1 MAAEFGV
8 LGVVEARIGGRPVDL
23 GHARQRCVLGVLLVE
38 AGRPV
43 TVDQLVDRVWGE
55 HAPQRAAGALYSYLS
70 RLRRAVAGEVEI
82 RREAG
87 GYLLTVDPQ
96 AVDLH
101 RFRKLMTLAR
111 AAESDR
117 AAAGLIEQAL
127 GLWRGDP
134 FAGLDTAWL
143 SAMRRTLHGER
154 FAAELDG
161 NDVLLRLGRH
171 GELLPALSAAVA
183 EHPLDER
190 LAGQAMLA
198 LYRCGRQG
206 DADEQYRRIRRSLA
220 DELGSDPGTALRRLH
235 EQILAADPALAGPA
249 ANVALSGP
257 AADAR
262 VAVAPPAPAATVPTQ
277 LPADVRAFTGRSG
290 ELTALDRLL
299 APPDGDEPPLTV
311 ALLSGTA
318 GVGKSALAV
327 RWAHRVRD
335 SFPDGQLYVNLRG
348 YDAEQPVAVA
358 DALAGFLTALGVRG
372 TELPLGT
379 DERAGRYRSELTG
392 RRMLVLLDNASS
404 VEQVRPLLPGT
415 GSCLVLIT
423 SRDSLP
429 GMVAVHG
436 AERVNLDLLPLPDA
450 VGLLRKLIG
459 DRVDRE
465 PAAAADLAAAC
476 ARLPLA
482 LRIAA
487 ELAAERTDVP
497 LADLVAEL
505 GDHSRLDLLD
515 AGGDPRAEVRAVFSW
530 SYQNLPADAARV
542 FRLLGLHPGVTAHVD
557 AVAALIG
564 AGAGEAR
571 RLLGVLARASLVQA
585 GRGGRY
591 TMHDLLRAYAS
602 ELAVR
607 HDAEPDRRAALT
619 RLFDHYLAGSVA
631 AMATLYPAGGSPAPA
646 SPAGGDQD
654 AARAWIEAERPNLA
668 AVCTHG
674 AAHGWYRHTI
684 TLAETL
690 FRYLDAGGPVAEA
703 ANVTASAVSAA
714 HAAGDT
720 GAQARALSNLG
731 RLHRRQGRLH
741 EAAATYR
748 QALTLYGQLGEPAA
762 EAVVLRNLGSVDW
775 RLGDYRRAADHYRR
789 ALTLYGHL
797 GDDAGQADAQVSLG
811 LVDARLGDENQAAQ
825 RFGSALELYA
835 TLGDR
840 FSEAYVLSLLAR
852 LPHRPAPLD
861 RAAGHLEQSL
871 DAVRRTGDR
880 TAEAYVLTDLAAI
893 HARQGRLTDAA
904 GHLRRALVLH
914 RRIGDRAS
922 EAEALNDLGQ
932 VLRAA
937 GDAAEARIQH
947 DQALA
952 LAEEIGDRY
961 EQARAHDGIAAALPD
976 TGAAGPAQAHLE
988 RARTIFAGLEV
999 PAAPVV
1005 GAPVVGV
1012 PAEDQGRRT
1021 PSIHSTVTGHPR
1033 ARA

>member
-1 MAAEFGV
+1 LTAEFGV
-8 LGVVEARIGGRPVDL
+8 LGAVEARIDGSSVDL

-43 TVDQLVDRVWGE
+43 AADQLIERVWGE
-55 HAPQRAAGALYSYLS
+55 HPPQRVTGALYSYLS
-70 RLRRAVAGEVEI
+70 RLRSAMAGADGVEI
-82 RREAG
+82 RREPG

-101 RFRKLMTLAR
+101 RFRRLMTLAR

-117 AAAGLIEQAL
+117 TAAALIEQAL
-127 GLWRGDP
+127 NLWRGDP
-134 FAGLDTAWL
+134 FAGLDTRWL
-143 SAMRRTLHGER
+143 GAMRRTLLGER

-198 LYRCGRQG
+198 LYRCGRQA
-206 DADEQYRRIRRSLA
+206 DADERYRRIRRSLA
-220 DELGSDPGTALRRLH
+220 DELGSDPGPELRRLH
-235 EQILAADPALAGPA
+235 QRILAADPALAAPSGEVRAPSGVPA
-249 ANVALSGP
+249 ASAM
-257 AADAR
+257 
-262 VAVAPPAPAATVPTQ
+262 TVPAQ

-299 APPDGDEPPLTV
+299 APDGDEPPLTV

-327 RWAHRVRD
+327 RWAHRVRE

-372 TELPLGT
+372 PEIPPGT
-379 DERAGRYRSELTG
+379 DERAARYRSELTG

-415 GSCLVLIT
+415 NACLVLIT
-423 SRDSLP
+423 SRDSLR

-459 DRVDRE
+459 VRVDRE
-465 PAAAADLAAAC
+465 PEAAAELAAAC

-487 ELAAERTDVP
+487 ELAAERTDVSLP
-497 LADLVAEL
+497 ELVAEL
-505 GDHSRLDLLD
+505 GDHQVRLDLLD
-515 AGGDPRAEVRAVFSW
+515 AGGDPHAEVRAVFSW
-530 SYQNLPADAARV
+530 SYQNLPSGAARA
-542 FRLLGLHPGVTAHVD
+542 FRLLGLHPGETAHLD

-564 AGAGEAR
+564 AGDGETR
-571 RLLGVLARASLVQA
+571 RLLDVLTRASLVQA

-591 TMHDLLRAYAS
+591 AMHDLLRAYAA
-602 ELAVR
+602 ELAAR
-607 HDAEPDRRAALT
+607 HDAEPDRRAAMT
-619 RLFDHYLAGSVA
+619 RLFDHYLARA
-631 AMATLYPAGGSPAPA
+631 ATAMAVLYPS
-646 SPAGGDQD
+646 GDGPPGD
-654 AARAWIEAERPNLA
+654 PDTARAWIEAERPNLA
-668 AVCTHG
+668 AVCTSG
-674 AAHGWYRHTI
+674 VAHGWHRHTI
-684 TLAETL
+684 DLAGTL
-690 FRYLDAGGPVAEA
+690 FRYLDAGGPVTEA
-703 ANVTASAVSAA
+703 VTVTASAVAA
-714 HAAGDT
+714 ARAIGDH

-741 EAAATYR
+741 EAAETYR
-748 QALTLYGQLGEPAA
+748 EALILYADLSDRAA
-762 EAVVLRNLGSVDW
+762 EALVLRNLGSVDW

-789 ALTLYGHL
+789 AWTLFGEL
-797 GDDAGQADAQVSLG
+797 GDEDGRADALVRLG
-811 LVDARLGDENQAAQ
+811 LVDARLGDETRAAE

-835 TLGDR
+835 VLGDR

-852 LPHRPAPLD
+852 LPHRPVPLD
-861 RAAGHLEQSL
+861 RAAAHLEESL
-871 DAVRRTGDR
+871 ATVRRNGDR
-880 TAEAYVLTDLAAI
+880 TAEAYALTDLAAI
-893 HARQGRLTDAA
+893 EARRDRLAEAA
-904 GHLRRALVLH
+904 GHLRRALVLL

-932 VLRAA
+932 VLLAA
-937 GDAAEARIQH
+937 GDASEARAQH
-947 DQALA
+947 GQALE

-961 EQARAHDGIAAALPD
+961 EQARAHDGIAAAWRD
-976 TGAAGPAQAHLE
+976 TGDAGGTGPHRE
-988 RARTIFAGLEV
+988 HARKIFADLEV
-999 PAAPVV
+999 PAAPRITP
-1005 GAPVVGV
+1005 GT
-1012 PAEDQGRRT
+1012 RRR
-1021 PSIHSTVTGHPR
+1021 STEP
-1033 ARA
+1033 

>member
-8 LGVVEARIGGRPVDL
+8 LGVVEARIGGAPVDL
-23 GHARQRCVLGVLLVE
+23 GHARQRCVLSVLLVE

-43 TVDQLVDRVWGE
+43 TVDQLMDRVWGDR
-55 HAPQRAAGALYSYLS
+55 APQRAAGALYSYLS
-70 RLRRAVAGEVEI
+70 RLRRAISGVDGAEI
-82 RREAG
+82 RREPG
-87 GYLLTVDPQ
+87 GYLLTTDPQ

-101 RFRKLMTLAR
+101 RFRRLLTEGR
-111 AAESDR
+111 AARSDR
-117 AAAGLIEQAL
+117 AAADVIGQAL
-127 GLWRGDP
+127 GLWRGEP
-134 FAGLDTAWL
+134 FAGLDTPWL
-143 SAMRRTLHGER
+143 DGMRRTLLGER
-154 FAAELDG
+154 FAAELDR

-171 GELLPALSAAVA
+171 GELLPGLTAAVA

-198 LYRCGRQG
+198 LYRCGRQA
-206 DADEQYRRIRRSLA
+206 DADEQYRRIRHRLA
-220 DELGSDPGTALRRLH
+220 DELGSDPGAALRRLH
-235 EQILAADPALAGPA
+235 EQILVADPELAAPAGDGPIAVPA
-249 ANVALSGP
+249 AEHRPIGENRP
-257 AADAR
+257 AGAG
-262 VAVAPPAPAATVPTQ
+262 AATTVPTQ
-277 LPADVRAFTGRSG
+277 LPADVRAFTGRTG
-290 ELTALDRLL
+290 EMAALDRLL
-299 APPDGDEPPLTV
+299 APPGGGEPPLTV

-327 RWAHRVRD
+327 RWAHHVRHA
-335 SFPDGQLYVNLRG
+335 FPDGQLYVNLRG

-372 TELPLGT
+372 PEIPPGT
-379 DERAGRYRSELTG
+379 DERAGRYRSEVTG

-459 DRVDRE
+459 ARVDRE

-487 ELAAERTDVP
+487 ELAAERADVP
-497 LADLVAEL
+497 LAELVAEL
-505 GDHSRLDLLD
+505 GDHQVRLDLLD

-530 SYQNLPADAARV
+530 SYQNLPADAARA
-542 FRLLGLHPGVTAHVD
+542 FRLLGLHPGETAHVD
-557 AVAALIG
+557 AVAALID
-564 AGAGEAR
+564 AGTRAGEAR
-571 RLLGVLARASLVQA
+571 RLLGVLTRASLVQA
-585 GRGGRY
+585 GPGSRY
-591 TMHDLLRAYAS
+591 GMHDLLRAYAA
-602 ELAVR
+602 ELAAR

-619 RLFDHYLAGSVA
+619 RLFDHYLTGAGA
-631 AMATLYPAGGSPAPA
+631 AMATLYPDGIPAT
-646 SPAGGDQD
+646 GDPD
-654 AARAWIEAERPNLA
+654 TARAWIEAERPNLA
-668 AVCTHG
+668 ALCAYG
-674 AAHGWYRHTI
+674 AAHGFYRHTVA
-684 TLAETL
+684 LAGTL

-703 ANVTASAVSAA
+703 AAVTTSAVCAA
-714 HAAGDT
+714 RALGDRD
-720 GAQARALSNLG
+720 AQARALSNLG

-748 QALTLYGQLGEPAA
+748 QALVLYTDLGEPAA
-762 EAVVLRNLGSVDW
+762 EAPVLRNLGSVDW

-789 ALTLYGHL
+789 AWTVYERL
-797 GDDAGQADAQVSLG
+797 GDAAGQADALVRLG
-811 LVDARLGDENQAAQ
+811 LVDARLGDQTQAAR
-825 RFGSALELYA
+825 RFAAALDLYV

-852 LPHRPAPLD
+852 LPQRAAPLD
-861 RAAGHLEQSL
+861 RAAARLEQSL
-871 DAVRRTGDR
+871 AAVRSAGDR
-880 TAEAYVLTDLAAI
+880 TAEAYALTDLAGI
-893 HARQGRLTDAA
+893 DARRGRLAEAA

-932 VLRAA
+932 VLLAA
-937 GDAAEARIQH
+937 GETAEARAQH

-961 EQARAHDGIAAALPD
+961 EQARAHDGVAAALRD
-976 TGAAGPAQAHLE
+976 SGDADGAGPHLDQA
-988 RARTIFAGLEV
+988 RRIFTELEV

-1005 GAPVVGV
+1005 SVG
-1012 PAEDQGRRT
+1012 
-1021 PSIHSTVTGHPR
+1021 
-1033 ARA
+1033 

>member
-1 MAAEFGV
+1 MSGGRLAAEFGV
-8 LGVVEARIGGRPVDL
+8 LGVVEARIDGEPVDL
-23 GHARQRCVLGVLLVE
+23 GHARQRCVLSVLLVE

-43 TVDQLVDRVWGE
+43 TVDQLIDRVWGE
-55 HAPQRAAGALYSYLS
+55 RVPQRAAGALYSYVS
-70 RLRRAVAGEVEI
+70 RLRGALAGADGVEI
-82 RREAG
+82 RRDPG

-101 RFRKLMTLAR
+101 RFRRLMTQAR
-111 AAESDR
+111 ATESDR
-117 AAAGLIEQAL
+117 SAAELIGQAL

-134 FAGLDTAWL
+134 FAGLDTPWL
-143 SAMRRTLHGER
+143 GAMRRTLLGER
-154 FAAELDG
+154 FAAELDS

-171 GELLPALSAAVA
+171 GELLPSLTAAVA

-198 LYRCGRQG
+198 LYRCGRQA
-206 DADEQYRRIRRSLA
+206 DADEQYRRIRHRLA
-220 DELGSDPGTALRRLH
+220 DELGSDPGAALRQVH
-235 EQILAADPALAGPA
+235 EQIIAADPALA
-249 ANVALSGP
+249 
-257 AADAR
+257 
-262 VAVAPPAPAATVPTQ
+262 APAGEVRAPGVTPGVTLAATEPVPSQ
-277 LPADVRAFTGRSG
+277 LPADVRAFTGRTG
-290 ELTALDRLL
+290 ELAALDRLL
-299 APPDGDEPPLTV
+299 APPGGDEPPLTV

-327 RWAHRVRD
+327 RWAHHVRHA
-335 SFPDGQLYVNLRG
+335 FPDGQLYVNLRG

-372 TELPLGT
+372 PEIPPGI

-459 DRVDRE
+459 ARVDRE
-465 PAAAADLAAAC
+465 PAAAEDLAAAC

-487 ELAAERTDVP
+487 ELAAERADVP

-505 GDHSRLDLLD
+505 CDHHRLDLLD

-530 SYQNLPADAARV
+530 SYQNLPAAAARM
-542 FRLLGLHPGVTAHVD
+542 FRLLGLHPGETAHVD
-557 AVAALIG
+557 AVAALTG
-564 AGAGEAR
+564 TGAGEAR
-571 RLLGVLARASLVQA
+571 RLLGVLVRASLVQA
-585 GRGGRY
+585 GPGGRY
-591 TMHDLLRAYAS
+591 GMHDLLRTYAA
-602 ELAVR
+602 ELATG
-607 HDAEPDRRAALT
+607 HDPEPDRHAALT

-631 AMATLYPAGGSPAPA
+631 AMGTLYPDGNPAP
-646 SPAGGDQD
+646 GGDTD

-668 AVCTHG
+668 VVCTYG
-674 AAHGWYRHTI
+674 AAHGWHQHTI
-684 TLAETL
+684 ALAETL

-703 ANVTASAVSAA
+703 ATVTASAVAA
-714 HAAGDT
+714 ARAVEDRE
-720 GAQARALSNLG
+720 AQARALSNLG
-731 RLHRRQGRLH
+731 RLHRRQGRLR
-741 EAAATYR
+741 EAVETYR
-748 QALTLYGQLGEPAA
+748 KALHLYAETGDSAA
-762 EAVVLRNLGSVDW
+762 EAQVLRNLGSVDW
-775 RLGDYRRAADHYRR
+775 RLGDYRQAADHYRR
-789 ALTLYGHL
+789 AGKSYGSL
-797 GDDAGQADAQVSLG
+797 GDNAGQADALVRLG
-811 LVDARLGDENQAAQ
+811 LIDARLGDHAEAAQ
-825 RFGSALELYA
+825 RFGSALDLYG

-852 LPHRPAPLD
+852 LPHRPVTLD
-861 RAAGHLEQSL
+861 RAAAHLEQSL
-871 DAVRRTGDR
+871 DTARSTGDR
-880 TAEAYVLTDLAAI
+880 TAEAYVLSDLAAMRT
-893 HARQGRLTDAA
+893 RQGRLTEAA
-904 GHLRRALVLH
+904 GHLRRALVLL

-937 GDAAEARIQH
+937 GEVTEAGAQH
-947 DQALA
+947 EQALA

-961 EQARAHDGIAAALPD
+961 EQARAHDGLAVALRE
-976 TGAAGPAQAHLE
+976 TGDVDRAGPHQDLAK
-988 RARTIFAGLEV
+988 RAFAELEV
-999 PAAPVV
+999 PAP
-1005 GAPVVGV
+1005 
-1012 PAEDQGRRT
+1012 
-1021 PSIHSTVTGHPR
+1021 
-1033 ARA
+1033 